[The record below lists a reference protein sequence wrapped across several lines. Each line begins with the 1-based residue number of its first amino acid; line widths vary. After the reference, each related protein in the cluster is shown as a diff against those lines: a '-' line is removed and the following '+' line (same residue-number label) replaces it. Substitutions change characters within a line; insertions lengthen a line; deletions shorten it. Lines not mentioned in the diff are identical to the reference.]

1 MLNFAV
7 EMKDLVKQSGQVYTP
22 DYLVGCILDEAGYFG
37 PAVLGKHCMENSCG
51 SGAFLCEI
59 VRRYCSAYEVK
70 VGSLNG
76 VEKELAKFIH
86 GIELDKEAYGCCL
99 ENLDALAKELGL
111 GNVKFDIT
119 NEDTLGVTRYDGKM
133 DFVVGNPPYVR
144 VHNLNE
150 HFAAVKSFNFA
161 SGGMTDLYLVF
172 FEIGLRML
180 RDGGKLC
187 YITPSS
193 WINSLAGQ
201 NMRQYIM
208 LYRNLMSVIDLEH
221 FQPFKATTYTMI
233 SHFEKGRKNDSF
245 EYNVFDPETFSK
257 RFVDNLPFGK
267 VYINGC
273 FYLADRSTLAFL
285 REIITS
291 AVPKRVVV
299 KNGFATLADKVF
311 IADSFTFDK
320 FVIPVI
326 KASTG
331 KWYKALYPYDS
342 EGSPLS
348 EGQVF
353 SVPEIRKYLF
363 AHKDDLLK
371 GAKE

>member
-1 MLNFAV
+1 MGLICHLTNKPHFSLINLFYIIHSAFSVIIANFVV
-7 EMKDLVKQSGQVYTP
+7 EMKNIVKQSGQVYTP
-22 DYLVGCILDEAGYFG
+22 NYLVNCILDEAGYFG
-37 PAVLGKHCMENSCG
+37 QAVLGKHCMENSCG
-51 SGAFLCEI
+51 CGAFLCEI
-59 VRRYCSAYEVK
+59 VRRYCSAYKVK
-70 VGSLNG
+70 VGSLKG

-86 GIELDKEAYGCCL
+86 GIELDKEAYICCL
-99 ENLDALAKELGL
+99 ENLEILTKELGL
-111 GNVKFDIT
+111 GKVKFDVT

-180 RDGGKLC
+180 SDGGKLC

-201 NMRQYIM
+201 KMRQYIM
-208 LYRNLMSVIDLEH
+208 LYRNLVSVIDLEH

-233 SHFEKGRKNDSF
+233 SFFEKWRKADSF
-245 EYNVFDPETFSK
+245 VYNVFDPETLSK
-257 RFVDNLPFGK
+257 RFVDNLPFDE

-273 FYLADRSTLAFL
+273 FYLANRTMLAFL

-291 AVPKRVVV
+291 DVPRTVAV

-311 IADSFTFDK
+311 ISDSFPMQL
-320 FVIPVI
+320 IAYI
-326 KASTG
+326 
-331 KWYKALYPYDS
+331 
-342 EGSPLS
+342 
-348 EGQVF
+348 
-353 SVPEIRKYLF
+353 
-363 AHKDDLLK
+363 
-371 GAKE
+371 